1 MATPFLLRDSCFAW
15 NPTSFLLKEREQ
27 WIYSYCVE
35 LNVTFLA
42 YFNNVSWKHAASG
55 NVICHVCCS
64 DFENCCLEILSK
76 VIRSSTGLQFSS
88 VQFSR
93 SVISYSLWSHE
104 LQHARPPYP
113 SPISGVHPKSCPSSS
128 VVPFSSC
135 PQCLP
140 ASESFP
146 MSQTAVLLFC
156 ISFPWGWSWS
166 LSPVQCHKP
175 PSICL
180 VHSKIHL
187 PS

>member
-55 NVICHVCCS
+55 NVICHLCCS

-88 VQFSR
+88 VQFS
-93 SVISYSLWSHE
+93 SVAQSSPTLCDPMNCSTPGLPIHHQFPEFTQSHV
-104 LQHARPPYP
+104 P
-113 SPISGVHPKSCPSSS
+113 HPLS
-128 VVPFSSC
+128 
-135 PQCLP
+135 
-140 ASESFP
+140 
-146 MSQTAVLLFC
+146 
-156 ISFPWGWSWS
+156 S
-166 LSPVQCHKP
+166 LSPP
-175 PSICL
+175 APSASQHQSLFQWARQPFCFFAFLFHGDGLDPCL
-180 VHSKIHL
+180 LYNVTNLL
-187 PS
+187 PYA